1 MNYSKL
7 IGTKESNN
15 NYIEK
20 KNEEIPMISNIR
32 NLSVFTNTIKEPSNI
47 RNKKMF
53 INTENNI
60 FKDRNNERRKNHS
73 KKYNINNYEK
83 LINKKKGITFFS
95 YKEECEANIIKN
107 FFDSMKLRSRKKEF
121 MKNKTALSLR
131 DKNLFIKR
139 KINYNYTN
147 PDGLSLLRVTD
158 NLYRRKNLTLPKK
171 YIGYLDDQKS
181 DLKEL
186 YNSHEN
192 KEYKSNN
199 KNTMYNYKF
208 TKFPNIKIIKKN
220 FKNLYE
226 KVDELENSLD
236 IIKINDN
243 NNNSDNKDKDNDNLN
258 EPKLTL
264 KPFKKSSIKEN
275 IKPENYFKFEKKENY
290 LKNKKYLNDYFEK
303 ISNNFKYK
311 NKAINRYFKRKEMEI
326 KNNET
331 FTLPVNNEK
340 EDIFYHNK
348 EKINQT
354 NMLMKIKEL
363 KNRVRSNVDKD
374 IFKMFNKKL

>member
-1 MNYSKL
+1 
-7 IGTKESNN
+7 
-15 NYIEK
+15 
-20 KNEEIPMISNIR
+20 
-32 NLSVFTNTIKEPSNI
+32 
-47 RNKKMF
+47 
-53 INTENNI
+53 
-60 FKDRNNERRKNHS
+60 
-73 KKYNINNYEK
+73 
-83 LINKKKGITFFS
+83 
-95 YKEECEANIIKN
+95 
-107 FFDSMKLRSRKKEF
+107 MKLRSRKREF
-121 MKNKTALSLR
+121 MKNKTAFSLR
-131 DKNLFIKR
+131 DKSLFTKR

-147 PDGLSLLRVTD
+147 PDGLRLLRVTD

-171 YIGYLDDQKS
+171 YIGYLDNQKS

-199 KNTMYNYKF
+199 KNTMYNTKF
-208 TKFPNIKIIKKN
+208 TKFPNIKIMKKN
-220 FKNLYE
+220 FKNLYV

-236 IIKINDN
+236 IIKINDDN
-243 NNNSDNKDKDNDNLN
+243 NDNKDKDNDNLN
-258 EPKLTL
+258 EPKLTVQT
-264 KPFKKSSIKEN
+264 FKKSSIKDN

-290 LKNKKYLNDYFEK
+290 LKNKKYLNDYIEK

-340 EDIFYHNK
+340 EDDLFYHNK
-348 EKINQT
+348 EKVNQT
-354 NMLMKIKEL
+354 NILMKIKEL
-363 KNRVRSNVDKD
+363 KNRVKSNVDKD